1 LEQTAL
7 EPRHG
12 TRDDIEKLA
21 IVMRKIPETNP
32 LPPKRLKLASLEAA
46 GRNLHF
52 LVRHAVETFSHENNN
67 HNQCHASHGNI
78 RDWTGLLNPG
88 GSP

>member
-1 LEQTAL
+1 MEQVMISTTGDS
-7 EPRHG
+7 EEKDPRNQ
-12 TRDDIEKLA
+12 
-21 IVMRKIPETNP
+21 PPPP
-32 LPPKRLKLASLEAA
+32 LPPQRLKLASLEAA

-88 GSP
+88 GSL